1 MDDLLTILLVV
12 GWLILGIYQNSRKQK
27 KLKEARRQA
36 AMREEV
42 GRTPERD
49 KVGRPQGR
57 EKTVAPP
64 PVPEMKETPVDE
76 PDIEDVLGEL
86 LGLPTQP
93 KPKPQPQPVTST
105 SVSQP
110 PSPVKAEPYSP
121 LAYTP
126 LIEQIN
132 KPQYESIE
140 FREEH
145 MTPGYNIDN
154 QEPEHWT
161 HPLLH
166 DFDLRQAIVYS
177 AILHRPYT

>member
-12 GWLILGIYQNSRKQK
+12 GWIMLGIYQNSRKQK

-36 AMREEV
+36 TMREEPV
-42 GRTPERD
+42 RPAQRDMAGSPPRT
-49 KVGRPQGR
+49 
-57 EKTVAPP
+57 EKQVPP
-64 PVPEMKETPVDE
+64 PVQEMKEATIEE
-76 PDIEDVLGEL
+76 PDLEDVIGEL

-93 KPKPQPQPVTST
+93 KAKPQPQST
-105 SVSQP
+105 AET
-110 PSPVKAEPYSP
+110 PVKRPTGPVSAEPYSP

-154 QEPEHWT
+154 QEHEHWS

-166 DFDLRQAIVYS
+166 DFDPRQAIIYS
-177 AILHRPYT
+177 AILHRPYP